1 MHNRAQKIRL
11 GIFLFVSSLIFI
23 LLIILFTSQK
33 LFQKQDIYYIAY
45 KNVSVSGL
53 EVGSPVK
60 YLGIRIGVIDDLW
73 IDPDD
78 VSRVVVKVALNPGTP
93 IKQDAR
99 ADIATIGITGLK
111 MLEIRG
117 GSQEAGLIEQGEF
130 IPPGSSITE
139 EITGKAEVIAEKIEK
154 VLNNLQIFTRP
165 ENLEKISRMVDSVTE
180 TIHKMDMLLEDNRA
194 AIHMTV
200 ENAQRITVR
209 LDTAVATLQHTM
221 EVVNRIVRS
230 DTVTQFLTS
239 ARDISLK
246 MKEAN
251 IKALIEELGAVVKKT
266 NTILVQMDKDLNRG
280 SLDFTTSMEDLR
292 ITVDNLEEV
301 SRLLRHDPSLLIRG
315 RNIEG
320 LPDEKLEE

>member
-1 MHNRAQKIRL
+1 
-11 GIFLFVSSLIFI
+11 
-23 LLIILFTSQK
+23 
-33 LFQKQDIYYIAY
+33 
-45 KNVSVSGL
+45 VSGL

-93 IKQDAR
+93 IKSDAK

-117 GSQEAGLIEQGEF
+117 GSRESELIAPGDT

-165 ENLEKISRMVDSVTE
+165 ENLDKISRMTDNVSDTFL
-180 TIHKMDMLLEDNRA
+180 KMNTLLDENREGLRK
-194 AIHMTV
+194 TV
-200 ENAQRITVR
+200 SASERITSR
-209 LDTAVATLQHTM
+209 LDTAVYSLQHTLDKID
-221 EVVNRIVRS
+221 RIVQS
-230 DTVTQFLTS
+230 DTVSQILTS

-251 IKALIEELGAVVKKT
+251 IKALIEQLGQVVSKT
-266 NTILVQMDKDLNRG
+266 NAILVQLDKDLNSG
-280 SLDFTTSMEDLR
+280 SLDFTASMENLK
-292 ITVDNLEEV
+292 ITINNLEEV
-301 SRLLRHDPSLLIRG
+301 SRALRHDPSLLLRG
-315 RNIEG
+315 GNVNG
-320 LPDEKLEE
+320 LPDDQLDD